1 MRVLSEKAQ
10 EKGCGCV
17 HDVNVTNRL
26 GLALSA
32 VMVIHVVIQ
41 NGGNRGDYALWRLN
55 VKCIVA

>member
-41 NGGNRGDYALWRLN
+41 NGGNRGEYAL
-55 VKCIVA
+55 